1 MNYYESE
8 FSKVKPELT
17 PYSPTIKIFANGNG
31 EDTKNISL
39 HDVSASELI
48 FWLANNFLNDESLEQ
63 SIRRLKSLAGQNTL
77 G

>member
-17 PYSPTIKIFANGNG
+17 PYFPLVKIFANGNG
-31 EDTKNISL
+31 EDTKYITI
-39 HDVSASELI
+39 HEESASELI
-48 FWLANNFLNDESLEQ
+48 FWLANNFLNDESLEK
-63 SIRRLKSLAGQNTL
+63 SVSRLKSLAGERTL

>member
-17 PYSPTIKIFANGNG
+17 PYSPFVKIFANGNG
-31 EDTKNISL
+31 EDTKYITI
-39 HDVSASELI
+39 HEQSASELI
-48 FWLANNFLNDESLEQ
+48 FWLANNFLNDESLEK
-63 SIRRLKSLAGQNTL
+63 SVSRLKSLAGERTL